1 MHKWEKAQKMRE
13 VLFMKVH
20 LFDSSKRT
28 INQLA
33 QIGDAEGIL
42 EFVRR
47 SVDKHPEI
55 DERLRAQGYGSFA
68 NILPELEEIFKDC

>member
-1 MHKWEKAQKMRE
+1 MRE
-13 VLFMKVH
+13 E
-20 LFDSSKRT
+20 DR
-28 INQLA
+28 NQKEEA

-47 SVDKHPEI
+47 SVAKRPEI

-68 NILPELEEIFKDC
+68 DVLPELEEIFKDC